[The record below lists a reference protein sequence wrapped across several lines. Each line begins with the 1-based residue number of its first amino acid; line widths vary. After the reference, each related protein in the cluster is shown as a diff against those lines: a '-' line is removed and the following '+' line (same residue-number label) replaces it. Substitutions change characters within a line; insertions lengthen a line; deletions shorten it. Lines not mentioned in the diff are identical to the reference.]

1 MDNNIKAQ
9 NFTELADTLERY
21 VAEDVKP
28 EHNEMLDLINIYWE
42 LHKKLQKD
50 IDRISHEDLRLVVY
64 MSKECEKI
72 DGEIDKQLYCL
83 ETFQNYD
90 LPETEHPNLNTKYQK
105 LLELVYCQKQIMNC
119 VKGNIEIL
127 NKAGVAHKTN
137 SGCLSIIIPAIII
150 TGLTAFLLL

>member
-1 MDNNIKAQ
+1 MKNNINVQ
-9 NFTELADTLERY
+9 NFSELAAMLDRY
-21 VAEDVKP
+21 VADDIIP
-28 EHNEMLDLINIYWE
+28 EHSDMIDLINIYWKLDE
-42 LHKKLQKD
+42 NLQKD
-50 IDRISHEDLRLVVY
+50 IDKISNVDLGLVVY

-105 LLELVYCQKQIMNC
+105 LLELVYCERQIMNC
-119 VKGNIEIL
+119 VKGEIEIL
-127 NKAGVAHKTN
+127 NKAGVADKTN

-150 TGLTAFLLL
+150 IGITAFLLL